1 MSMRARHVHL
11 SASVNKLV
19 QFNLSDI
26 GEGIRE
32 VTVRNWFVKENDVVE
47 QFDDICEVESDKATV
62 SITSRFDGRV
72 TKLYHKIGDVALV
85 GKPLVDI
92 DVEDDGTEDVAAEEE
107 RVEESRREPSVEKPS
122 AELAAAESVPEEYSE
137 KNWNKSLATPA
148 VRRIAME
155 NNISLKD
162 VKGTGKNGRVM
173 KEDILAFVGLSKP
186 TYQQHSNTVPLTT
199 VQKVMTKTMS
209 ESLKIP
215 QFVLSDEVDMSRLVR
230 LRSEAKEIANKKGIK
245 LSYLPFIVKAVSKSL
260 SEFPVLNSSFD
271 IQREEIVLKPS
282 HNIGLAVDSPA
293 GLLVP
298 NIKNVQSLSI
308 SEIAKEM
315 NRLQDLAKKM
325 KLLPADLTGGT
336 FSVSNIGTIAG
347 TTATPLVLP
356 PEVCILALGRLQR
369 VPRYDSS
376 GSVVPV
382 DIMSVS
388 WSADHR
394 IIDGATVARCSLLLR
409 HYLENPSALLL
420 DL

>member
-1 MSMRARHVHL
+1 MPVRVRVRHVHL
-11 SASVNKLV
+11 SAYMDKLV

-32 VTVRNWFVKENDVVE
+32 VTVRNWFVKENDVVA

-62 SITSRFDGRV
+62 SITSRFDGKI
-72 TKLYHKIGDVALV
+72 TKLYHKIGDIALV

-92 DVEDDGTEDVAAEEE
+92 DVQDEETEETTAKQ
-107 RVEESRREPSVEKPS
+107 EESTEKEPPS
-122 AELAAAESVPEEYSE
+122 CEQAATPPESVSEEYSD

-155 NNISLKD
+155 NQISLKD
-162 VKGTGKNGRVM
+162 IKGTGKNGRVM
-173 KEDILAFVGLSKP
+173 KEDILAFVERGKP
-186 TYQQHSNTVPLTT
+186 KDQQKCSVVPLTT
-199 VQKVMTKTMS
+199 VQKVMTRTMS
-209 ESLKIP
+209 DSLKIP
-215 QFVLSDEVDMSRLVR
+215 QFVLSDEVNLSRLVQ
-230 LRSEAKEIANKKGIK
+230 LRSEAKEIATKKGIK
-245 LSYLPFIVKAVSKSL
+245 LSYLPFIVKAVSKAL
-260 SEFPVLNSSFD
+260 LEFPILNSSFD
-271 IQREEIVLKPS
+271 VQREEILLKSS
-282 HNIGLAVDSPA
+282 HNIGIAVDSPA

-298 NIKNVQSLSI
+298 NIKDVQSLSI
-308 SEIAKEM
+308 SQIAQEV

-325 KLLPADLTGGT
+325 KLLPADLSGGT

-356 PEVCILALGRLQR
+356 PEVCILALGRVQR

-382 DIMSVS
+382 DIMSIS
-388 WSADHR
+388 WAADHR